1 MSNSS
6 SEEDKDERIIRSE
19 QQLREIN
26 KDFKQIDNT
35 IDKNHKLSEPIM
47 QLQSQIMRRLIRRL
61 ILPTINKKK
70 GKERSKN
77 DKSKGNKS

>member
-6 SEEDKDERIIRSE
+6 SEEDKDERIIRTE

-47 QLQSQIMRRLIRRL
+47 QLQSQIMRFETDLAETDK
-61 ILPTINKKK
+61 TINSTNNQE
-70 GKERSKN
+70 ER
-77 DKSKGNKS
+77 

>member
-6 SEEDKDERIIRSE
+6 SEEDKEITERIIRTE

-35 IDKNHKLSEPIM
+35 IDKNHKLSADYAT
-47 QLQSQIMRRLIRRL
+47 SNRR
-61 ILPTINKKK
+61 
-70 GKERSKN
+70 
-77 DKSKGNKS
+77 

>member
-6 SEEDKDERIIRSE
+6 SEEDKEITERIIRTE
-19 QQLREIN
+19 PQLREIN

-47 QLQSQIMRRLIRRL
+47 QLQSQIMRLETDL
-61 ILPTINKKK
+61 AETDKTINSINNQQE
-70 GKERSKN
+70 ER
-77 DKSKGNKS
+77 